1 MADALLSATVQ
12 VALETAINLASVHI
26 SSIPGIKN
34 DFEKLK
40 DTLTVILDVLRDAEE
55 RQVTEE
61 ATRLWLEELE
71 RVAFDAENFLD
82 DFNFEVN
89 RRRIEIQNQT
99 KRKVCFFFFSRF
111 NSIAFRRKMAKQI
124 REINVKFERIHEE
137 ACRFGLRPLA
147 RIERALSPQNRETD
161 YVTIVDC
168 HG

>member
-99 KRKVCFFFFSRF
+99 KRKVPLTGVDLNPLGTPVPQCL
-111 NSIAFRRKMAKQI
+111 AKI
-124 REINVKFERIHEE
+124 KDF
-137 ACRFGLRPLA
+137 
-147 RIERALSPQNRETD
+147 
-161 YVTIVDC
+161 YVQ
-168 HG
+168 